1 MSLYK
6 IELSGC
12 DDYTSFIQEMTDEE
26 SDFLVKIAI
35 KANETSTYRCMPTM
49 SIYEIPKSEI
59 NKMKEIQENQFEW
72 DEDTERDFY
81 KFIADSYECEKLM
94 DKII

>member
-6 IELSGC
+6 IELCGC

-35 KANETSTYRCMPTM
+35 KANETSTYRCMPTIH
-49 SIYEIPKSEI
+49 IYEIAKSEI
-59 NKMKEIQENQFEW
+59 DKMKEIQQNYFEW
-72 DEDTERDFY
+72 IEDTIKDFY
-81 KFIADSYECEKLM
+81 KFIANNYECEKLM